1 MDPSVSTQ
9 ILSDSYQFLQYDFN
23 NYKYL
28 KTHWVIL
35 SVIFSLEV
43 TKNHS
48 LGVVLSYS
56 LRHHLFLSMTTV
68 ILITAV
74 IKIYAVTIV
83 TKVTARAKINAML

>member
-1 MDPSVSTQ
+1 
-9 ILSDSYQFLQYDFN
+9 
-23 NYKYL
+23 
-28 KTHWVIL
+28 VIL

-43 TKNHS
+43 TENHS
-48 LGVVLSYS
+48 LGVVLSYG

-68 ILITAV
+68 ILFTAV